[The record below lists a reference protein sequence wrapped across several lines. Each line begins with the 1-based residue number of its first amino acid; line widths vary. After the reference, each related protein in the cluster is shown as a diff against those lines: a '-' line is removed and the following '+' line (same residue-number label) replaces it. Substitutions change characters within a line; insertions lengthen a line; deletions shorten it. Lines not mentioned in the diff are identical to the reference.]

1 MSKIKVCGITNVF
14 DAQKA
19 LKLSA
24 DYLGFN
30 NIKGTKRFVD
40 LVDIMDIVSRVP
52 ESLRDKCVLLA
63 KEQDIM
69 AIIKLA
75 KSIGVSAI
83 QPYLPHESNN
93 DAYYKKARD
102 FGLKVFRVI
111 HIENKR
117 SLMNLKIDPDS
128 ADYFILDTKP
138 SDPNLMGG
146 TGEAFDWYLYNCAKE
161 ILPERKMCLAGGLNI
176 KNIEDALDETE
187 TNLIDICTGL
197 EDMPGLKNHDKMDL
211 FFEKVNNFK
220 TGAAI
225 KKPGYQFSLPDHN
238 LNQ

>member
-1 MSKIKVCGITNVF
+1 MLKIKVCGITNVF

-30 NIKGTKRFVD
+30 NITGTRRFIDVVD
-40 LVDIMDIVSRVP
+40 MTDIVTRVP

-69 AIIKLA
+69 EIVKLA
-75 KSIGVSAI
+75 KAIGVTAI
-83 QPYLPHESNN
+83 QPYLPPEANN
-93 DAYYKKARD
+93 DSYYKKARD
-102 FGLKVFRVI
+102 LGMTVFRVI

-117 SLMNLKIDPDS
+117 SLMEMKIDPES

-146 TGEAFDWYLYNCAKE
+146 SGEAFDWYLYNCAKE
-161 ILPERKMCLAGGLNI
+161 ILPERKMCLAGGLNVD
-176 KNIEDALDETE
+176 NIEEAIDETE
-187 TNLIDICTGL
+187 TNLIDVCTGL
-197 EDMPGLKNHDKMDL
+197 EDMPGLKNHDKMDI
-211 FFEKVNNFK
+211 FFEKVRNFK
-220 TGAAI
+220 QATAA
-225 KKPGYQFSLPDHN
+225 
-238 LNQ
+238 